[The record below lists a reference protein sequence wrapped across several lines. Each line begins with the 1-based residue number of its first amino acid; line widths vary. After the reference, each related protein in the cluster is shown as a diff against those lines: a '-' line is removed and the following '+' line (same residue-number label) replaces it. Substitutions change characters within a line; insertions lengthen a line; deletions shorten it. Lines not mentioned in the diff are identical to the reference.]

1 MKYIYNGPASGVTLR
16 FGEVLQEIL
25 LFPEQEVEMPAD
37 HEYTQTLEML
47 GYLTPVEDP
56 SIYDVPA
63 EPAPEPEPAPE
74 LQTQPE
80 PDNKGK
86 AADGKG
92 RKSPDEGDKQ

>member
-1 MKYIYNGPASGVTLR
+1 
-16 FGEVLQEIL
+16 
-25 LFPEQEVEMPAD
+25 MPAD

-63 EPAPEPEPAPE
+63 EPVPEPEPAPE

>member
-1 MKYIYNGPASGVTLR
+1 VTLR

-25 LFPEQEVEMPAD
+25 LFPEREVEMPAD

-56 SIYDVPA
+56 SIFD
-63 EPAPEPEPAPE
+63 EPVPEPAPE

-80 PDNKGK
+80 PDTKGK

-92 RKSPDEGDKQ
+92 RKSPEEGDKQ